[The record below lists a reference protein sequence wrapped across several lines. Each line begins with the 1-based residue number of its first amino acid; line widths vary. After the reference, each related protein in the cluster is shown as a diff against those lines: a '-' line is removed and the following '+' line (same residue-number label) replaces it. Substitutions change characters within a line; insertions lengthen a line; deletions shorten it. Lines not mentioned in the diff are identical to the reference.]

1 MDIRYYVDEDSGLP
15 HIYNHGVSEA
25 DVEYVLNH
33 ATEDRPGR
41 DGSRIVLGQSVGGR
55 YLRVIYVPD
64 DDDAGVFVVTAYPL
78 QGKPLKAFRRRERRR
93 RT

>member
-1 MDIRYYVDEDSGLP
+1 MDIRYYADADSGLP

-25 DVEYVLNH
+25 DVEYVLKH

-41 DGSRIVLGQSVGGR
+41 DGSRIALGHSAGGR
-55 YLRVIYVPD
+55 YLRVLYVPD
-64 DDDAGVFVVTAYPL
+64 DDDTSVFIVMAYPL
-78 QGKPLKAFRRRERRR
+78 QGKPLKALRRRERRR

>member
-1 MDIRYYVDEDSGLP
+1 MDTRYYVDADSGLP
-15 HIYNHGVSEA
+15 RISNHGVSEA
-25 DVEYVLNH
+25 DVGYVLNV

-41 DGSRIVLGQSVGGR
+41 DGSRIALGHSAGGR

-64 DDDAGVFVVTAYPL
+64 DHDASVFVVTAYPL

>member
-1 MDIRYYVDEDSGLP
+1 MDIRYYVDADSGLP
-15 HIYNHGVSEA
+15 HIYNHSVSEA
-25 DVEYVLNH
+25 DVEYVLKH

-41 DGSRIVLGQSVGGR
+41 DGSRIALGHSAGGR

-64 DDDAGVFVVTAYPL
+64 DDDTGVFIVTAYPL